1 MPQWE
6 KRLSVGRKIMLEA
19 GFEGFIKLKVSE
31 MLYKLITSGDLLG
44 EAEISWELISV
55 VKDERLLD
63 YDFVFIPE
71 FAR

>member
-1 MPQWE
+1 MKQWE
-6 KRLSVGRKIMLEA
+6 KRLNVGRKILLEA

-31 MLYKLITSGDLLG
+31 MLYKVMTGSDPLADEHIT
-44 EAEISWELISV
+44 WELIEV

-63 YDFVFIPE
+63 YDFIFIPE